1 MIVDKINE
9 YLSTSG
15 KQIDGAIL
23 LEVQS
28 LAKAAFDKQ
37 FGLREAREVTKPYF
51 SSIGKCIR
59 QQAYKILG
67 FEESGKQIDSRAK
80 MIFFQGDMV
89 ELAITQVAKVAGCN
103 ITVSGLG
110 QESIEWKNMRGR
122 PDGVMD
128 GTHLV
133 EVKSMSSYGFGEFQ
147 RGLLDEGYRYQ
158 CNAGMAALGLKAC
171 VVVGLNKDSGILH
184 EMVIAYDPAIIA
196 DIEERIETLANAT
209 KENLPER
216 PYHPDAKGFYPW
228 QCRYCAWFK
237 TCLPTAELVL
247 VKHAYKLKEPE
258 KEITHATTTQA

>member
-1 MIVDKINE
+1 MIVDKINQ
-9 YLSTSG
+9 YLSGSG
-15 KQIDGAIL
+15 KQIDEAIL
-23 LEVQS
+23 LEVQA
-28 LAKAAFDKQ
+28 LAKQAFDKQ
-37 FGLREAREVTKPYF
+37 FGRREEREVTKPYF
-51 SSIGKCIR
+51 SSIGKCLR

-89 ELAITQVAKVAGCN
+89 ELAIVQVAKVAGCN

-158 CNAGMAALGLKAC
+158 CNAGMAALGLNAC

-184 EMVIAYDPAIIA
+184 EMIISYDPLIVA
-196 DIEERIETLANAT
+196 DIEERIDTLAEAT
-209 KENLPER
+209 KENLPTR
-216 PYHPDAKGFYPW
+216 PYKPDTKGFYPW
-228 QCRYCAWFK
+228 QCRYCAWHK
-237 TCLPTAELVL
+237 TCLPNAELIL
-247 VKHAYKLKEPE
+247 VKNAYKLKEKP
-258 KEITHATTTQA
+258 HVATATP